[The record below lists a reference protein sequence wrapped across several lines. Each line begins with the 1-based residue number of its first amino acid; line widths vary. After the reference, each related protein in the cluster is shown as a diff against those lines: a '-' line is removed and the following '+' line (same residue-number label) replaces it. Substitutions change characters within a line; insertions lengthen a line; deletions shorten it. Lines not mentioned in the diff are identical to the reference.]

1 VKMVMRLSEDSMD
14 IIDARS
20 KIKSKDRQIKERLE
34 KEERDEYEKIIGKLK
49 ALNKKVQLEN

>member
-1 VKMVMRLSEDSMD
+1 MD